1 MATSLADVPLAVAYA
16 ENAPLA
22 RVLERFSARAAQA
35 HRSDVDADA
44 RRAAMYA
51 IAACAD
57 CTSRARDAMERLAF
71 STHTATD
78 DADVLDVVAR

>member
-1 MATSLADVPLAVAYA
+1 V
-16 ENAPLA
+16 
-22 RVLERFSARAAQA
+22 
-35 HRSDVDADA
+35 
-44 RRAAMYA
+44 YA

-57 CTSRARDAMERLAF
+57 RTPLTRDAMERLAF